1 MHTAHP
7 TLPPFDYVRPA
18 SLREAS
24 DFLAHHPGEAR
35 ILLGGT
41 DTFVRMRNGDWRP
54 RYLVDVKHLEG
65 LKALVFD
72 PNAGLTV
79 GAAVS
84 LNRLMALPEVR
95 TRYSVLAQAGH
106 TVASYPLRNRATVV
120 GNACNASPA
129 GDTLGACLVLDGS
142 LRIFGIEGERTEPL
156 AQFFLGPGRTTLK
169 PGEIV
174 TALHLPIPPVGAVAR
189 YRKLGRNA
197 LGDLAIVGVTALG
210 HPDEETP
217 SGYRFRIALTSVA
230 PTPLR
235 PEEAQ
240 HVLSD
245 KPITE
250 ESLTDAAEAA
260 MEACAPIDD
269 VRGSA
274 RYRRLMVRNLTQH
287 VLMEVWKKLSEA

>member
-24 DFLAHHPGEAR
+24 DFLAQHPGEAR

-41 DTFVRMRNGDWRP
+41 DTFVRMRDGAWQP

-65 LKALVFD
+65 MKTLAFD
-72 PNAGLTV
+72 PHTGLRL
-79 GAAVS
+79 GAAVNV
-84 LNRLMALPEVR
+84 NRVIASPEVR
-95 TRYSVLAQAGH
+95 THYPVLAQAGQ
-106 TVASYPLRNRATVV
+106 TVASYQLRNRATVV
-120 GNACNASPA
+120 GNICNASPA
-129 GDTLGACLVLDGS
+129 GDTLGACLVLNGS
-142 LRIFGIEGERTEPL
+142 LHIFGIGGERIEPL
-156 AQFFLGPGRTTLK
+156 AQFFLGPGKTTLK

-174 TALHLPIPPVGAVAR
+174 TALHLPIPPADYAAR

-210 HPDEETP
+210 YPDDETP

-230 PTPLR
+230 PTPLIA
-235 PEEAQ
+235 EEAQ
-240 HVLSD
+240 YVLSD

-250 ESLTDAAEAA
+250 DSLAEAAVAA

-269 VRGSA
+269 VRGGA
-274 RYRRLMVRNLTQH
+274 RYRRLMVRNLTQQ
-287 VLMEVWKKLSEA
+287 VLKEVWKELND